1 MTSFDNQQPSH
12 PRFIVA
18 SNDSE
23 RDVGKSYPLLS
34 LVGIVDTTHPC
45 QTIQNASLQ
54 GVWYGDYGVVDVMKM
69 EGLKTI
75 CVFVPPRHCIKGEW
89 EEGYEGYVMEGTV
102 CTKDEMELHRI
113 YQHASPSNRIE
124 FRSKSSCVLHTQ
136 FSSTEYAVT
145 DIASIIPSLN
155 RGWPLSLIMESLSP
169 PENEKEEPPTPNRD
183 IVLLEFP
190 SLFHIEVVH
199 EQQSKA
205 RVKHPFDHSFESPPT
220 AFHTT
225 SGCATRGTTKR
236 KTQELMSARPLFVP
250 IWLKLTPTPKERRL
264 HRAD

>member
-12 PRFIVA
+12 PHFLVA

-23 RDVGKSYPLLS
+23 KDVDKRYPLLS

-102 CTKDEMELHRI
+102 CAKNEIELHRI

-136 FSSTEYAVT
+136 YSSTEYAVT
-145 DIASIIPSLN
+145 DIASMIPSLN
-155 RGWPLSLIMESLSP
+155 RGWPLSLILESLSP
-169 PENEKEEPPTPNRD
+169 PKSEKEEPPTPNREASCCWNSR
-183 IVLLEFP
+183 ICF
-190 SLFHIEVVH
+190 
-199 EQQSKA
+199 
-205 RVKHPFDHSFESPPT
+205 T
-220 AFHTT
+220 
-225 SGCATRGTTKR
+225 
-236 KTQELMSARPLFVP
+236 
-250 IWLKLTPTPKERRL
+250 LK
-264 HRAD
+264 